1 MYKKSRGFTLIELLV
16 VIAIISILAGILFP
30 VFSRAREQ
38 ARKSACLSNLKQ
50 IGTAAMMYTQDYDE
64 RLPMS
69 NFSVGRW
76 YTLLQPYARSMQVFV
91 CPSSGPIV
99 SSVCSYGWNIG
110 GTDSD
115 LFSTGGT
122 YGNGFGYTTGR
133 PLTPGNVVGVPLAIV
148 QEPASTILVTDPSSN
163 GYGSNGL
170 YSIGMQPLSEGYMP
184 VLHGGK
190 RYIPAKSPQEPPTDF
205 SGGGNYLFADGHVK
219 FLQAQRAYCSSL
231 WDIDKT
237 RTTHT
242 CSPFQP

>member
-1 MYKKSRGFTLIELLV
+1 MYKNHRGFTLIELLV

-64 RLPMS
+64 RLPMA

-76 YTLLQPYARSMQVFV
+76 YTLLQPYAKSMQVFV
-91 CPSSGPIV
+91 CPTSGPV
-99 SSVCSYGWNIG
+99 PSSVCSYGWNIG
-110 GTDSD
+110 GAYSD
-115 LFSTGGT
+115 LFATSGT
-122 YGNGFGYTTGR
+122 YGNGFGYTSGR
-133 PLTPGNVVGVPLAIV
+133 PLTPGNVVGVPLSVV
-148 QEPASTILVTDPSSN
+148 QEPSTTILVTDPSSN

-170 YSIGMQPLSEGYMP
+170 YSIGMRPLSEGYIP

-190 RYIPAKSPQEPPTDF
+190 RYSTTAVTLTDF
-205 SGGGNYLFADGHVK
+205 SGGGNYLFADGHAK
-219 FLQAQRAYCSSL
+219 FLQAERAVCSSM
-231 WDIDKT
+231 WNIDKSLT
-237 RTTHT
+237 SNT